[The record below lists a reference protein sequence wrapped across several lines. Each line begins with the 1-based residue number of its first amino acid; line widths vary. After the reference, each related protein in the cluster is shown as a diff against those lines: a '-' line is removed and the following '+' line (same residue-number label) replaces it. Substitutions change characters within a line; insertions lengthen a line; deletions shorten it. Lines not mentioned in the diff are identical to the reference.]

1 MNRYNDA
8 VKAIRAI
15 TAWGCWLGLSWWMV
29 VEPGQIDFLT
39 IIIWLL
45 FFVFS
50 FGMGISS
57 SSEKPSSQRSTATL
71 DGGTKGRED
80 GEKS

>member
-29 VEPGQIDFLT
+29 VKPGPIDFLT

-50 FGMGISS
+50 FGMGISAGRG
-57 SSEKPSSQRSTATL
+57 EEAQPKKTGL
-71 DGGTKGRED
+71 D
-80 GEKS
+80 